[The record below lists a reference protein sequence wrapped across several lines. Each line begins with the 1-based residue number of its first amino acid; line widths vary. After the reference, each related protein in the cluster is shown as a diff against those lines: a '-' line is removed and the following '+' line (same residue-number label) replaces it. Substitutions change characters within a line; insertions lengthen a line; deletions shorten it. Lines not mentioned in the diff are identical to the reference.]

1 MPTAAATTV
10 ERRIQAASDDAEE
23 SARRKASSHSDD
35 LELVDDGTSQHV
47 GLRFRRLT
55 IPRRAR
61 ITRAYVQFEADERQR
76 EPTRL
81 LVEGEAADDAATFT
95 SASGDISDRPRT
107 ARSVSWSPRPWQRI
121 GADGPDQRTPDLSAL
136 LQEIVDRPG
145 WRSGNAVAL
154 ILSGAGRRTARAY
167 DGLQAGAPLLHVELT
182 ARTTRAPA
190 RRPFPH
196 RYLFGSGDDPAA
208 AKSVGFN
215 LIDVGSKWHAD
226 ALPDGA
232 RALLYLGTGAAW
244 DDATC
249 RWDLSDATVASTV
262 SATANDPKVAGYFFS
277 DEPDPARCPNA
288 VAAHRARVALIRSLA
303 PTKFTLMVIDSNS
316 GQATLSQIPQ
326 WVGVADYA
334 GLDVYPCYQG
344 RACDFGWQRQVIAA
358 ADAVGL
364 SYFGGAQAFRDA
376 SEWRWPTAAELQTQ
390 LDIWAASKAKGYML
404 FAWTWAGYDLASRS
418 GLLKVLRQFNLKG

>member
-1 MPTAAATTV
+1 M
-10 ERRIQAASDDAEE
+10 AED
-23 SARRKASSHSDD
+23 RC
-35 LELVDDGTSQHV
+35 G
-47 GLRFRRLT
+47 
-55 IPRRAR
+55 RA
-61 ITRAYVQFEADERQR
+61 
-76 EPTRL
+76 
-81 LVEGEAADDAATFT
+81 
-95 SASGDISDRPRT
+95 
-107 ARSVSWSPRPWQRI
+107 
-121 GADGPDQRTPDLSAL
+121 DQRTPDLSAL

-249 RWDLSDATVASTV
+249 QLGSFGCDGREHGECDC
-262 SATANDPKVAGYFFS
+262 
-277 DEPDPARCPNA
+277 E
-288 VAAHRARVALIRSLA
+288 RSE
-303 PTKFTLMVIDSNS
+303 
-316 GQATLSQIPQ
+316 G
-326 WVGVADYA
+326 G
-334 GLDVYPCYQG
+334 GL
-344 RACDFGWQRQVIAA
+344 F
-358 ADAVGL
+358 
-364 SYFGGAQAFRDA
+364 
-376 SEWRWPTAAELQTQ
+376 
-390 LDIWAASKAKGYML
+390 
-404 FAWTWAGYDLASRS
+404 
-418 GLLKVLRQFNLKG
+418 LLG

>member
-1 MPTAAATTV
+1 M
-10 ERRIQAASDDAEE
+10 
-23 SARRKASSHSDD
+23 
-35 LELVDDGTSQHV
+35 
-47 GLRFRRLT
+47 
-55 IPRRAR
+55 
-61 ITRAYVQFEADERQR
+61 
-76 EPTRL
+76 
-81 LVEGEAADDAATFT
+81 
-95 SASGDISDRPRT
+95 
-107 ARSVSWSPRPWQRI
+107 
-121 GADGPDQRTPDLSAL
+121 
-136 LQEIVDRPG
+136 
-145 WRSGNAVAL
+145 
-154 ILSGAGRRTARAY
+154 
-167 DGLQAGAPLLHVELT
+167 
-182 ARTTRAPA
+182 
-190 RRPFPH
+190 
-196 RYLFGSGDDPAA
+196 
-208 AKSVGFN
+208 
-215 LIDVGSKWHAD
+215 
-226 ALPDGA
+226 
-232 RALLYLGTGAAW
+232 
-244 DDATC
+244 
-249 RWDLSDATVASTV
+249 